1 MGGAVPRFYFLV
13 DVKRSKGYSYSLMTY
28 IPVLILMAA
37 GLVIGG
43 VILVI
48 SYLLGAGVPNR
59 RKNQP
64 FECGVPGIGAEKH
77 RFSVRFYLVAILF
90 LLFDVEAIFF
100 FPWAVV
106 YKKYLTIN
114 SFILWEMGVFV
125 AILLIGYY
133 YVLRKGA
140 LEWE

>member
-1 MGGAVPRFYFLV
+1 
-13 DVKRSKGYSYSLMTY
+13 MTY

-37 GLVIGG
+37 GMGIGAA
-43 VILVI
+43 ILLL
-48 SYLLGAGVPNR
+48 SYFLSPKIPHP
-59 RKNQP
+59 RKDQP
-64 FECGVPGIGAEKH
+64 FECGMPPVGNARH
-77 RFSVRFYLVAILF
+77 RISVRFYLVAILF

-106 YKKYLTIN
+106 FKKYLAIN
-114 SFILWEMGVFV
+114 HFILIEMGFFV
-125 AILLIGYY
+125 AILLVGYF

>member
-1 MGGAVPRFYFLV
+1 MA
-13 DVKRSKGYSYSLMTY
+13 Y
-28 IPVLILMAA
+28 IPVLILLVL

-43 VILVI
+43 AILAM
-48 SYLLGAGVPNR
+48 SHFLGPKLPSK
-59 RKNQP
+59 RKNSP
-64 FECGVPGIGAEKH
+64 FECGVPPVGDARQ

-106 YKKYLTIN
+106 FRKYLSIN
-114 SFILWEMGVFV
+114 AFILIEMAFFV
-125 AILLIGYY
+125 AILLVGYF

>member
-1 MGGAVPRFYFLV
+1 M
-13 DVKRSKGYSYSLMTY
+13 DY
-28 IPVLILMAA
+28 IPVLIMMLA
-37 GLVIGG
+37 GTLIGG
-43 VILVI
+43 VVMVI
-48 SYLLGAGVPNR
+48 STLLGPKNPNP
-59 RKNQP
+59 KKDMP
-64 FECGVPGIGAEKH
+64 FECGVPPVGDARH

-106 YKKYLTIN
+106 YKQYLSVN
-114 SFILWEMGVFV
+114 SFILMEMAVYV
-125 AILLIGYY
+125 LILLVGYI

>member
-1 MGGAVPRFYFLV
+1 
-13 DVKRSKGYSYSLMTY
+13 MTY
-28 IPVLILMAA
+28 IPVLIMMSV
-37 GLVIGG
+37 GLVVGAA
-43 VILVI
+43 VMVLTH
-48 SYLLGAGVPNR
+48 LLGKGIPNP
-59 RKNQP
+59 KKDTP
-64 FECGVPGIGAEKH
+64 FECGVPGMGTARH

-114 SFILWEMGVFV
+114 AFILVEMAVFA
-125 AILLIGYY
+125 AILLVGYF

>member
-1 MGGAVPRFYFLV
+1 MA
-13 DVKRSKGYSYSLMTY
+13 Y
-28 IPVLILMAA
+28 IPVLILMLVAA
-37 GLVIGG
+37 TIGG
-43 VILVI
+43 VVI
-48 SYLLGAGVPNR
+48 FASSLLGPKLPNP

-64 FECGVPGIGAEKH
+64 FECGVPPIGDARQ

-106 YKKYLTIN
+106 FRKYLSVN
-114 SFILWEMGVFV
+114 GFILVEMAFFV
-125 AILLIGYY
+125 AILLVGYI

>member
-1 MGGAVPRFYFLV
+1 MA
-13 DVKRSKGYSYSLMTY
+13 Y
-28 IPVLILMAA
+28 IPVLILMVATA
-37 GLVIGG
+37 
-43 VILVI
+43 ILGSVVLFA
-48 SYLLGAGVPNR
+48 SWLLGPKAPNK

-64 FECGVPGIGAEKH
+64 FECGMPPVGDAQH

-106 YKKYLTIN
+106 FKKYLSIN
-114 SFILWEMGVFV
+114 SFILFEMGLFV
-125 AILLIGYY
+125 AILLVGYY
-133 YVLRKGA
+133 YILRKGA

>member
-1 MGGAVPRFYFLV
+1 MA
-13 DVKRSKGYSYSLMTY
+13 Y
-28 IPVLILMAA
+28 IPVLILMMV
-37 GLVIGG
+37 GMIIGTVII
-43 VILVI
+43 IL
-48 SYLLGAGVPNR
+48 SSLLGPKFKHPG
-59 RKNQP
+59 KDTP
-64 FECGVPGIGAEKH
+64 FECGVPPIGDARQ

-106 YKKYLTIN
+106 FKKFLAIN
-114 SFILWEMGVFV
+114 SFILFEMAFFI
-125 AILLIGYY
+125 AILLVGYI

>member
-1 MGGAVPRFYFLV
+1 MG
-13 DVKRSKGYSYSLMTY
+13 Y
-28 IPVLILMAA
+28 IPVLILMLIGM
-37 GLVIGG
+37 GLGG
-43 VILVI
+43 VILVA
-48 SYLLGAGVPNR
+48 SYLLGPKLPHPG
-59 RKNQP
+59 KDTP
-64 FECGVPGIGAEKH
+64 FECGMPPVGDARH

-106 YKKYLTIN
+106 YKKYLSIN
-114 SFILWEMGVFV
+114 SFILIEMAVFV
-125 AILLIGYY
+125 AILLVGYW

>member
-1 MGGAVPRFYFLV
+1 MA
-13 DVKRSKGYSYSLMTY
+13 Y
-28 IPVLILMAA
+28 IPVLILMLMAA
-37 GLVIGG
+37 AVGGLVIVVSTLIGRG
-43 VILVI
+43 T
-48 SYLLGAGVPNR
+48 PNK
-59 RKNQP
+59 RKDMP
-64 FECGVPGIGAEKH
+64 FECGVPPVGDARH

-106 YKKYLTIN
+106 FKKFLSIN
-114 SFILWEMGVFV
+114 TFILLEMSVFV
-125 AILLIGYY
+125 GILLVGYF

>member
-1 MGGAVPRFYFLV
+1 
-13 DVKRSKGYSYSLMTY
+13 MTY

-37 GLVIGG
+37 AVIIGT
-43 VILVI
+43 VVLLLQT
-48 SYLLGAGVPNR
+48 LLGGRVPNK
-59 RKNQP
+59 RKDMP
-64 FECGVPGIGAEKH
+64 FECGVPAAGSTEQ

-90 LLFDVEAIFF
+90 LLFDVEAVFF

-106 YKKYLTIN
+106 YKKYLSVN
-114 SFILWEMGVFV
+114 AFILIEMAFFV
-125 AILLIGYY
+125 AILLVGYF

>member
-1 MGGAVPRFYFLV
+1 MA
-13 DVKRSKGYSYSLMTY
+13 Y
-28 IPVLILMAA
+28 IPVLILMLVGAA
-37 GLVIGG
+37 VGG
-43 VILVI
+43 AV
-48 SYLLGAGVPNR
+48 LLLTYFTSPRLPNR

-64 FECGVPGIGAEKH
+64 FECGVPPIGDARH
-77 RFSVRFYLVAILF
+77 RFSVRFFLVAILF

-106 YKKYLTIN
+106 YKKYLSIN
-114 SFILWEMGVFV
+114 SFILVEMAFFV
-125 AILLIGYY
+125 AILLVGYF